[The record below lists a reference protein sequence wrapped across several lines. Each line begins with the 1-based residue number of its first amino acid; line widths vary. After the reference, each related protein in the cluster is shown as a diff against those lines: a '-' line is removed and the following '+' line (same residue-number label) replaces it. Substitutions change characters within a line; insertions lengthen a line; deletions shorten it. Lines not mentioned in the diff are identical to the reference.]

1 MTRLDKDIKKQVEDY
16 LTYKQNQGKL
26 IFFRLN
32 TGDIIIQGEK
42 TRRFKGCGITG
53 ASDLLVIR
61 ARTRSLFFPPSPR
74 VAMDYSENIFIE
86 CKSDTGKQTPAQR
99 HFQKLV
105 EEMCCQYILARK
117 LEDVSGVI

>member
-1 MTRLDKDIKKQVEDY
+1 MTRLEKDIKKQVEDY

-61 ARTRSLFFPPSPR
+61 ARTRSLSPR

-105 EEMCCQYILARK
+105 EEMGCQYILARK